1 MATMSDV
8 AVPEKSREGD
18 DERSDVVDANARPV
32 AIAVPDSNFS
42 APTARVIMGAE
53 ERF

>member
-18 DERSDVVDANARPV
+18 DEQSDAVEANARPV
-32 AIAVPDSNFS
+32 AVTDSNFS
-42 APTARVIMGAE
+42 APTARVIMGEE